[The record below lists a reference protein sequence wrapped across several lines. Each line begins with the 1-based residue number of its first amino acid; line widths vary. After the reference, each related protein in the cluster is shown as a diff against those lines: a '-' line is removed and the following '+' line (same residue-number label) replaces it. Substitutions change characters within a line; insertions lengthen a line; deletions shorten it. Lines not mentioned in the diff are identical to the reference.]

1 MFKKIDKLRNHLPR
15 SHQNAPWLLWLDKYS
30 YKWYRDFDDKHQKN
44 KYLQKQLPAAKT
56 SALILTADLA
66 RPEQMAEACKN
77 KLAFIDRLKN
87 FFGDRLIIVELVNDS
102 RLLLHL
108 GRSNVLEN
116 VGLYAERITGLPVI
130 PGTSLKGALSTWAF
144 WEENEKS
151 GTLYQGNEDKFIKKR
166 ANLKLAK
173 EIFGDDSKDGSTHSG
188 EIVFVGGFPA
198 APPKIGIDIVNPHY
212 EANGEEKE
220 TLTPN
225 TFLCVEPG
233 TIWKFV
239 FFVRPGVEN
248 YKGLLNQTEK
258 WLIDCLTQIGIG
270 AKTAAG
276 YGRFREANEN
286 DKRNLE
292 QFWKNIKNQ
301 EVRPTGTGATPK
313 PPPLPPP
320 TVDLSGDYPNEQ
332 TFNNLVIKNLEPSKF
347 ESLKKEIEKL
357 KKPENSKWLQML
369 KEHLKINKKICRNLK
384 EKEWFPKE
392 WLQ

>member
-1 MFKKIDKLRNHLPR
+1 MFKNIDELRNYLPR

-30 YKWYRDFDDKHQKN
+30 YKWYRDFDDKHRKN
-44 KYLQKQLPAAKT
+44 KDLQKRLPAAKT

-77 KLAFIDRLKN
+77 KLAFIERLKN
-87 FFGDRLIIVELVNDS
+87 FYGDRLIIVELVNDS

-116 VGLYAERITGLPVI
+116 VGLYAERITGLPVV

-144 WEENEKS
+144 WEENERC
-151 GTLYQGNEDKFIKKR
+151 GTLYQGNEGKFLKKR
-166 ANLKLAK
+166 ANLELAK
-173 EIFGDDSKDGSTHSG
+173 KIFGDDSENGSTHSG

-212 EANGEEKE
+212 EANGEEKK

-248 YKGLLNQTEK
+248 YKKLLEQTK
-258 WLIDCLTQIGIG
+258 TWLIDCLTQIGIG

-276 YGRFREANEN
+276 YGRFRDVDDE
-286 DKRNLE
+286 DKKNLE
-292 QFWKNIKNQ
+292 QFWKSIKEEIKPPQ
-301 EVRPTGTGATPK
+301 TTGSVK
-313 PPPLPPP
+313 PPPSPPP
-320 TVDLSGDYPNEQ
+320 VSVNLSGDYPNEQ
-332 TFNNLVIKNLEPSKF
+332 TFNNQVIKNLEPSKF

-357 KKPENSKWLQML
+357 KKPENSEWRTKLIEYLRKHKDVL
-369 KEHLKINKKICRNLK
+369 KKLK
-384 EKEWFPKE
+384 EKDWFPKE
-392 WLQ
+392 WIQ